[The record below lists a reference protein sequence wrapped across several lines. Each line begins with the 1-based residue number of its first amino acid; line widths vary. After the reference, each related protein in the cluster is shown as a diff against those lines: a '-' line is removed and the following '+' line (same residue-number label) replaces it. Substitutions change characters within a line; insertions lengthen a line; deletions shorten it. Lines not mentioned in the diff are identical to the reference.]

1 MSVISFFLFGCV
13 GQAKKSYPIFVVSDT
28 YNLNQKK
35 DLKVIPQI
43 YESESVSG
51 LILDCSKYNF
61 ALFQKM
67 NENKLPDQVHIM
79 SQAGLFTVKLNAQ
92 GQTIIDNSTM
102 KSISGNK
109 IHFRGFVKSDT
120 AMLFIGTKK
129 NNVMETIWR
138 AKVAIK

>member
-1 MSVISFFLFGCV
+1 MLVISFFLFGCV
-13 GQAKKSYPIFVVSDT
+13 EQAKKSYPIFVVTDT

-35 DLKVIPQI
+35 DSNVIPQI
-43 YESESVSG
+43 YELESVSG

-67 NENKLPDQVHIM
+67 NENKLPDQVRIM
-79 SQAGLFTVKLNAQ
+79 TQAGIYTAKLNAQ

-102 KSISGNK
+102 KSILGNK
-109 IHFRGFVKSDT
+109 IHFKGFVKGDT

-138 AKVAIK
+138 GKVAIK